1 MLMALMLVMGK
12 AGNAQNEGDATPYKE
27 VFSNPAMKEYQ
38 TAASQTEVSVGY
50 DYRHASTPIRLEQGD
65 GHSRAF
71 AHVDAFLRKGK
82 TTLWGEANY
91 SNGSTRNI
99 QFCETSDFELLYPF
113 LMADTVGGK
122 SKQECYH
129 FLGGFSYPLGRWN
142 LAVEGAYTA
151 LMEYR
156 TRDPRPK
163 NLSGD
168 LKVCVAASYRMG
180 NPHDGYVLG
189 LALNARK
196 YKQTNEV
203 KLYNEVSVP
212 TIYHLTGLGYD
223 YYRFRGMNTSTYY
236 KGYGVGGIIDLSR
249 VDLRGWFVHAEYG
262 YLDIDKIISS
272 LNELPMA
279 NIKEYR
285 EKISLGQV
293 LGTERDIWG
302 YGFSEEWT
310 VRRGREHIFGTAQD
324 NVYPQI
330 TTAAPYSSIK
340 KQLSADASY
349 RHLFLNRSEIAVKG
363 NVGWNGWK
371 ETYADGGD
379 EPVRELKSDAL
390 ILGLNLYGKL
400 NLRNWQL
407 IGNLVGE
414 YQWNASEHLG
424 IKDEVEKVALLAP
437 VEHYYE
443 YLSHS
448 RQFANAIVEA
458 GYTHGKRF
466 TPFVRIGWQYAHY
479 METEH
484 QNSLQV
490 SVGVKF

>member
-1 MLMALMLVMGK
+1 MALMLVMGK
-12 AGNAQNEGDATPYKE
+12 AVNAQNEGNATLYKE
-27 VFSNPAMKEYQ
+27 VFSNPAMKRYQ
-38 TAASQTEVSVGY
+38 SAASQTEVSVGY
-50 DYRHASTPIRLEQGD
+50 DYRHATTPIRLEQGD

-71 AHVDAFLRKGK
+71 AHVDAFLHKGK
-82 TTLWGEANY
+82 ATLWGEASY
-91 SNGSTRNI
+91 SNGSARNI
-99 QFCETSDFELLYPF
+99 QFCETSDFELLYPY

-122 SKQECYH
+122 SKQERYH
-129 FLGGFSYPLGRWN
+129 FLGGFSYPIGRWN
-142 LAVEGAYTA
+142 VAAQGSYTA

-168 LKVCVAASYRMG
+168 LKVNVAASYRLG
-180 NPHDGYVLG
+180 NPNNGYVLG
-189 LALNARK
+189 LAIDARK

-236 KGYGVGGIIDLSR
+236 KGYGVGSMLDLAR
-249 VDLRGWFVHAEYG
+249 VDHRGWFAHAEYG

-285 EKISLGQV
+285 EKVNLGQV
-293 LGTERDIWG
+293 LGTERNIWSIG
-302 YGFSEEWT
+302 LSEEWI

-330 TTAAPYSSIK
+330 TTAASYFSAK
-340 KQLSADASY
+340 KQLSVDASY
-349 RHLFLNRSEIAVKG
+349 RHLFLNHSEIAIKG

-371 ETYADGGD
+371 ETYEEDGS
-379 EPVRELKSDAL
+379 EPVRDLKGDAWVSRL
-390 ILGLNLYGKL
+390 TLSGKL
-400 NLRNWQL
+400 NLHNWQL
-407 IGNLVGE
+407 AANLAGE
-414 YQWNASEHLG
+414 YQWNTSDHLG
-424 IKDEVEKVALLAP
+424 VKDEVEKAALLAP
-437 VEHYYE
+437 VEHFYE
-443 YLSHS
+443 YLCHN
-448 RQFANAIVEA
+448 RQFVNAMAEA
-458 GYTHGKRF
+458 GYTHDKRF

-479 METEH
+479 MEAEH
-484 QNSLQV
+484 QNSLQM